1 MGYNRAHAPLC
12 TEAADAAECVP
23 YRLASVYVPADEYA
37 MEYEADAFIS
47 YAHLDNVALIQGGQG
62 WITSFQRDL
71 AVRVA
76 QMLGK
81 ESRIW
86 WDKKLTGDDVL
97 DDTLMARL
105 QRVAVL
111 VSVVTPRY
119 VRSEW
124 CRREVEA
131 FCTAC
136 LESGGLQIGEKLRL
150 FKVHKTQVP
159 LEEHPPQLQR
169 VLGYDFFKIDAD
181 TGKTRELN
189 DAFGPDSHREY
200 WLKLDDLAQDMCAL
214 LRKLE
219 REARQLEAPAPR
231 KGAVYLAVTT
241 SDLIDQCEVIKRELN
256 QQGYT
261 VLPDRPLPLAQ
272 SELEAAI
279 REHLAAC
286 RLSIH
291 LVGRSYGVIPE
302 DGTLSLCEIQHEMA
316 IERCGSGDC
325 SRLIWIPPGLKVQDE
340 RQRQYVERLRNE
352 PRLLRNADV
361 VEKPLEELRTL
372 LTLRLREDERAAGT
386 AAAPA
391 AAPEHPYVYLIHDA
405 RDAAVVP
412 TWCDFLFQH
421 FEVIRSVFDGDEAET
436 RAYHEENLR
445 IADGVVILY
454 GAGSEVWLS
463 RKLRE
468 IRKSAGYGRT
478 KARADVAICLLPP
491 RTPAKAEFRT
501 HEATVVPQWDG
512 VSVEAWQSFIAR
524 VKNRANRR
532 PGHADDISA

>member
-1 MGYNRAHAPLC
+1 
-12 TEAADAAECVP
+12 
-23 YRLASVYVPADEYA
+23 

-81 ESRIW
+81 DSRIW

-124 CRREVEA
+124 CRKEVEA
-131 FCTAC
+131 FCTAAMA
-136 LESGGLQIGEKLRL
+136 SGGLQIEEKLRL
-150 FKVHKTQVP
+150 FKVHKTRVP
-159 LEEHPPQLQR
+159 LGEHPPQLQR
-169 VLGYDFFKIDAD
+169 VLGYDFFKVDPD
-181 TGKTRELN
+181 TDKIRELN
-189 DAFGPDSHREY
+189 DAFGADSHREY

-214 LRKLE
+214 LRRLE
-219 REARQLEAPAPR
+219 REARQLEPPAPP
-231 KGAVYLAVTT
+231 KGAVYLAVAT

-272 SELEAAI
+272 SDLEAAI
-279 REHLAAC
+279 RANLAEC

-291 LVGRSYGVIPE
+291 LVGKSYGLIPE
-302 DGTLSLCEIQHEMA
+302 GGTLSICEIQHELA
-316 IERCGSGDC
+316 IERGESGDC

-340 RQRQYVERLRNE
+340 RQQRYLERLRND

-361 VEKPLEELRTL
+361 LEKPLEDLRTL
-372 LTLRLREDERAAGT
+372 LTLRLREDERAPESG
-386 AAAPA
+386 AAPA
-391 AAPEHPYVYLIHDA
+391 ATPDHPYVYVIHDA

-412 TWCDFLFQH
+412 AWCDFLFQH
-421 FEVIRSVFDGDEAET
+421 FEVIRPVFEGDEAET
-436 RAYHEENLR
+436 RGYHEENLR
-445 IADGVVILY
+445 LADGVVILY

-478 KARADVAICLLPP
+478 KAKADVAICLLPP
-491 RTPAKAEFRT
+491 QTPAKAEFRT

-512 VSVEAWQSFIAR
+512 VTAEAWQSFIAR

>member
-1 MGYNRAHAPLC
+1 
-12 TEAADAAECVP
+12 
-23 YRLASVYVPADEYA
+23 
-37 MEYEADAFIS
+37 
-47 YAHLDNVALIQGGQG
+47 
-62 WITSFQRDL
+62 
-71 AVRVA
+71 
-76 QMLGK
+76 
-81 ESRIW
+81 
-86 WDKKLTGDDVL
+86 
-97 DDTLMARL
+97 
-105 QRVAVL
+105 
-111 VSVVTPRY
+111 
-119 VRSEW
+119 
-124 CRREVEA
+124 
-131 FCTAC
+131 
-136 LESGGLQIGEKLRL
+136 
-150 FKVHKTQVP
+150 
-159 LEEHPPQLQR
+159 
-169 VLGYDFFKIDAD
+169 
-181 TGKTRELN
+181 
-189 DAFGPDSHREY
+189 
-200 WLKLDDLAQDMCAL
+200 
-214 LRKLE
+214 
-219 REARQLEAPAPR
+219 
-231 KGAVYLAVTT
+231 
-241 SDLIDQCEVIKRELN
+241 
-256 QQGYT
+256 
-261 VLPDRPLPLAQ
+261 
-272 SELEAAI
+272 
-279 REHLAAC
+279 
-286 RLSIH
+286 
-291 LVGRSYGVIPE
+291 
-302 DGTLSLCEIQHEMA
+302 
-316 IERCGSGDC
+316 
-325 SRLIWIPPGLKVQDE
+325 
-340 RQRQYVERLRNE
+340 
-352 PRLLRNADV
+352 V

-421 FEVIRSVFDGDEAET
+421 FEVIRSVFDGDETET